1 MCAQRPASRYNLLT
15 VLFVPARSYTGHV
28 QPSEP
33 SLNGRPALA
42 GVRVVDL
49 TQFEAG
55 TSCTETLAWLGA
67 EVIKVEEPKRGDQGR
82 SASSDV
88 PGTDSFYFLL
98 LNANKRSVTCNLKD
112 PRGRELLCGLIEQ
125 ADVFVENFGPGVIER
140 LGFSYDQVS
149 RVNPRIIYAQI
160 KGFGAGSPYESF
172 LAFDMIAQSVGGALS
187 TTGESDGRPLKP
199 GPTIGDTGTGLHT
212 AIGILAALYQRQS
225 TGRGQRIEVAMQ
237 EAVINFGRIAYASQ
251 LASNKPAPRVGNR
264 GVLGTNAPSEA
275 YPCKGGG
282 PNDYCYVYT
291 TRAGNHHWERLLRVV
306 GREDLLDDP
315 RFATNL
321 DRFANKDAV
330 DEALIPWISQRTK
343 REVMETLGKAGIPAG
358 AVFDTE
364 ELINDPYLRQRG
376 AFGTIDHP
384 VRGKVTIPGWP
395 VKMTDSRVALSSAPL
410 LGQDNPQVYGEL
422 LGRSPEQLDALRAA
436 EVI

>member
-1 MCAQRPASRYNLLT
+1 
-15 VLFVPARSYTGHV
+15 V

-33 SLNGRPALA
+33 NGRPALA

-82 SASSDV
+82 AASSEL

-98 LNANKRSVTCNLKD
+98 LNANKRSVTCNLKH
-112 PRGRELLCGLIEQ
+112 PRGKELLCQLIQ
-125 ADVFVENFGPGVIER
+125 TADVFIENFGPGVIER
-140 LGFSYDQVS
+140 LGFSYDEVR
-149 RVNPRIIYAQI
+149 RVNPKIIYAQI
-160 KGFGAGSPYESF
+160 KGFGPGSPYESY

-187 TTGESDGRPLKP
+187 TTGEPDGRPLKP
-199 GPTIGDTGTGLHT
+199 GPTIGDTGTGLHA
-212 AIGILAALYQRQS
+212 AIGILAALYQRQF
-225 TGRGQRIEVAMQ
+225 TGEGQRIEVAMQ
-237 EAVINFGRIAYASQ
+237 EAVINFCRIAYASQ
-251 LASNKPAPRVGNR
+251 LMSNGPAPRVGNR

-275 YPCKGGG
+275 YQCKGGG

-291 TRAGNHHWERLLRVV
+291 TRAGNHHWERLLKVI

-321 DRFANKDAV
+321 DRYANNQAV
-330 DEALIPWISQRTK
+330 DDVLKPWIAQRDK
-343 REVMETLGKAGIPAG
+343 REVMETLGQAGIPAG
-358 AVFDTE
+358 AVFDTN
-364 ELINDPYLRQRG
+364 ELINDPFLRKRG
-376 AFGTIDHP
+376 AFGTVDHP
-384 VRGKVTIPGWP
+384 VRGPVTIPGWP
-395 VKMTDSRVALSSAPL
+395 VKMSASKVPLASAPL
-410 LGQDNPQVYGEL
+410 LGQDNSQVYGEL
-422 LGRSPEQLDALRAA
+422 LGCTPEQIQTMRAE

>member
-1 MCAQRPASRYNLLT
+1 M
-15 VLFVPARSYTGHV
+15 
-28 QPSEP
+28 QPTETDGVNQ
-33 SLNGRPALA
+33 NGRPALA

-82 SASSDV
+82 GASTER
-88 PGTDSFYFLL
+88 PGVDSYYFLL

-112 PRGRELLCGLIEQ
+112 PRGRDILCRLIEQ

-140 LGFSYDQVS
+140 LGFGYDQVS
-149 RVNPRIIYAQI
+149 RVNPRVIYAQI
-160 KGFGAGSPYESF
+160 KGFGSGSPYQDY
-172 LAFDMIAQSVGGALS
+172 LAFDMIAQAVGGAMS
-187 TTGESDGRPLKP
+187 TTGEADGRPLKP

-212 AIGILAALYQRQS
+212 AIGILAALYQRQTS
-225 TGRGQRIEVAMQ
+225 GRGQRIEVAMQ
-237 EAVINFGRIAYASQ
+237 EAVINFGRIAYSSQ
-251 LASNKPAPRVGNR
+251 MLSGKPAPRVGNR
-264 GVLGTNAPSEA
+264 GVMGTNAPSEA
-275 YPCKGGG
+275 YACKGGG

-291 TRAGNHHWERLLRVV
+291 TRAGNHHWERLLRVI

-315 RFATNL
+315 RFKDNT
-321 DRFANKDAV
+321 DRWENRDQVDAV
-330 DEALIPWISQRTK
+330 IEPWVSQRSK

-358 AVFDTE
+358 AVFDTD

-376 AFGTIDHP
+376 MFGTIDHP
-384 VRGKVTIPGWP
+384 VRGELTIPGWP
-395 VKMTDSRVALSSAPL
+395 VKMSDSCVPLTSAPL
-410 LGQDNPQVYGEL
+410 LGQDNLHIYSQL
-422 LGRSPEQLDALRAA
+422 LGYDAEQVAALHAE